1 MSSRSRIRRSG
12 TSSSRSFDDGR
23 LTERNGRTVDLRH
36 CVIILTSNLGSAIP
50 TGPGVG
56 FVGRTGSFDASG
68 VLKSVERSFRP
79 ELLNRLDRVVV
90 FRPLGRGVMR
100 DLLEKE
106 LTDVLRRRGFRM
118 QPWAVEWDEA
128 AIDFLIEKGFTAEL
142 GARPLKRAIERH
154 LLTRLAE
161 AIVERT
167 FPEGDQFLFIT
178 ARPGAGLEVAFV
190 DPDATDEPPG
200 VAPPDGALT
209 LAAVALD
216 PHGSESEAVFL
227 RAELDA
233 VDNQAQH
240 WRSVKAEALAS
251 MHEPGFWDSEAR
263 IGVLAQVEYL
273 DRLEAATR
281 TARRLAG
288 RLASRRETHSRELV
302 ELLSRRLLVLRG
314 ALRGL
319 DAGEPSDVR
328 LTLRPGHGDDADACA
343 AFAAELSEMYM
354 SWAAGRGMQVRSTGA
369 DDMRILEVVG
379 LGAYTLLRG
388 ETGLH
393 VLETPAGESSFY
405 RATVVVSIAALDPG
419 WASTD
424 GAEATIVR
432 RYRRDPSPLVRYAS
446 GVRTGRI
453 DRVLAGDFDLIGE
466 SIRPD

>member
-106 LTDVLRRRGFRM
+106 LTEVLRRRGFRM

-128 AIDFLIEKGFTAEL
+128 TIDFLIEKGFTAEL

-281 TARRLAG
+281 TAKRLAG

-314 ALRGL
+314 ALRGARGRRAERRASHAATRPRRRRRRL
-319 DAGEPSDVR
+319 CDVRRGAQRDVHELGRRTRDAGPQHRRARHAHTRGGRARR
-328 LTLRPGHGDDADACA
+328 LHASARGNRPA
-343 AFAAELSEMYM
+343 
-354 SWAAGRGMQVRSTGA
+354 RPR
-369 DDMRILEVVG
+369 
-379 LGAYTLLRG
+379 
-388 ETGLH
+388 
-393 VLETPAGESSFY
+393 
-405 RATVVVSIAALDPG
+405 DPG
-419 WASTD
+419 RRELLLPRD
-424 GAEATIVR
+424 GCRQHR
-432 RYRRDPSPLVRYAS
+432 RPRSRL
-446 GVRTGRI
+446 
-453 DRVLAGDFDLIGE
+453 GE
-466 SIRPD
+466 H